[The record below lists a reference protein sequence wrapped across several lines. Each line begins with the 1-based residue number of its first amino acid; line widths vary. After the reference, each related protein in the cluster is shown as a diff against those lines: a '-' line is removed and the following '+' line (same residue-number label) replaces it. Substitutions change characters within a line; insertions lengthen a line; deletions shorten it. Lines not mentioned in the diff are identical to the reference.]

1 MIIDGLP
8 VWGYIGEVVHEEF
21 LLGKSIQGAT
31 VYLYPHL
38 HFSLGFNGDQ
48 IVSANVT
55 TDHKRRVDITDVSAG
70 QEIVFS
76 YSIEWVHMPHLK
88 HSNRMSRY
96 SHSHFLPTSFE
107 IHWLAIINS
116 FVLVLL
122 LIAFLAIILMRI
134 LKKDFS
140 KYMDVDEDDLTEEE
154 TGWKMLHGDVFR
166 VPDSPS
172 LFCALVGSGSQIFA
186 TFILVLGCVL
196 IGAFKPTKRGALL
209 TAFIILYAL
218 TGVIGGLVS
227 SRLYKQLK
235 GRNWVWN
242 TILTA
247 IAFPGPLTL
256 VFSWVNTVAWSHE
269 STAALPV
276 TTIALMFGI
285 LIFVHFPLTV
295 LGAVVGRNIT
305 ADYKAPCRT
314 NKAARE
320 IPEITAWHRHPY
332 TQLFMAGFLPF
343 SAIYIELHYIFAS
356 IWGHKIYSLFG
367 ILYIALI
374 MLVAVTS
381 FITVALLYFQL
392 AREDHRW
399 WWRVLVNGGSTGFFI
414 FGYSIFYFFHRS
426 NMDGVLQ
433 LSFYFGYTG
442 ITAYAFF
449 LMCGF
454 VGFMSSFL
462 FIDYI
467 YSAVKTD

>member
-55 TDHKRRVDITDVSAG
+55 TDHKRRFDITDVSAG

-209 TAFIILYAL
+209 TAFI
-218 TGVIGGLVS
+218 TPFPENFS
-227 SRLYKQLK
+227 SLSL
-235 GRNWVWN
+235 
-242 TILTA
+242 
-247 IAFPGPLTL
+247 
-256 VFSWVNTVAWSHE
+256 S
-269 STAALPV
+269 STAS
-276 TTIALMFGI
+276 
-285 LIFVHFPLTV
+285 
-295 LGAVVGRNIT
+295 
-305 ADYKAPCRT
+305 C
-314 NKAARE
+314 
-320 IPEITAWHRHPY
+320 
-332 TQLFMAGFLPF
+332 
-343 SAIYIELHYIFAS
+343 
-356 IWGHKIYSLFG
+356 
-367 ILYIALI
+367 
-374 MLVAVTS
+374 
-381 FITVALLYFQL
+381 
-392 AREDHRW
+392 
-399 WWRVLVNGGSTGFFI
+399 
-414 FGYSIFYFFHRS
+414 
-426 NMDGVLQ
+426 
-433 LSFYFGYTG
+433 
-442 ITAYAFF
+442 
-449 LMCGF
+449 
-454 VGFMSSFL
+454 
-462 FIDYI
+462 
-467 YSAVKTD
+467 